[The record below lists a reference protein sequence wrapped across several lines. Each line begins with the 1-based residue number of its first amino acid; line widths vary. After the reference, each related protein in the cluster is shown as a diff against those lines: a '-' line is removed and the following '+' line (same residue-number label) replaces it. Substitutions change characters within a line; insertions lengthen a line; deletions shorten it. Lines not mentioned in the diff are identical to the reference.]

1 MTNVDNHDDDGCKY
15 DDGVVILF
23 HKNHME
29 ELKCYESAK
38 KMLTALIMQNRA
50 YAK

>member
-1 MTNVDNHDDDGCKY
+1 MANVDNHDDDGCKY

-23 HKNHME
+23 HKNHMSGRVE
-29 ELKCYESAK
+29 VLWISQENADSPD
-38 KMLTALIMQNRA
+38 